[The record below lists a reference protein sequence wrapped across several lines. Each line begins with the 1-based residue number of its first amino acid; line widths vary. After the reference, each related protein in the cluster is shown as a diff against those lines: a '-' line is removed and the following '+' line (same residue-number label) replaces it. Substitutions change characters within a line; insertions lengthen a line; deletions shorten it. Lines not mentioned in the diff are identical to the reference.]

1 VPDFYRISSE
11 LFWDVRSVIVSFGPP
26 RNLRISLE
34 FGLSSRHR
42 TLYAADNYHQD
53 ASHTATNHIA
63 DQSPDVHPASGGSNS
78 TGLENGTA
86 DPTTLSKHFSSLRL
100 S

>member
-1 VPDFYRISSE
+1 VPDSYRISSE

-34 FGLSSRHR
+34 SGLGSRHR
-42 TLYAADNYHQD
+42 TLYAADDYIKMP
-53 ASHTATNHIA
+53 HTPPLTTLPTKVPMSI
-63 DQSPDVHPASGGSNS
+63 PASGGSNS

-86 DPTTLSKHFSSLRL
+86 DPTTPLVNTSPHYD
-100 S
+100 

>member
-1 VPDFYRISSE
+1 VPDSYRISSE

-26 RNLRISLE
+26 RNLRISLKS
-34 FGLSSRHR
+34 GLGSRHR
-42 TLYAADNYHQD
+42 TLYAADDYHQD

-63 DQSPDVHPASGGSNS
+63 DQSPDVHPAS
-78 TGLENGTA
+78 
-86 DPTTLSKHFSSLRL
+86 RL